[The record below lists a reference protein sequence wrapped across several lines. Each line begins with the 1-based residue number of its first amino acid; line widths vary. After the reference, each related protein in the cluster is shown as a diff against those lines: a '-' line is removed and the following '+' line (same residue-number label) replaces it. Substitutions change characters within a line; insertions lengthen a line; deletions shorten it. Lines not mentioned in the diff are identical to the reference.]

1 MWEYIV
7 ELFSKPAIMLTPME
21 QIIITAILL
30 ILVILIFAIIFGII
44 ALVETI
50 QERKERK
57 EFERKYKDIT

>member
-7 ELFSKPAIMLTPME
+7 ELFSKPAIMLTTLE
-21 QIIITAILL
+21 QIIITAIIVIGL
-30 ILVILIFAIIFGII
+30 IIVFAILFGII

-57 EFERKYKDIT
+57 EWERRR

>member
-21 QIIITAILL
+21 QIIITAIIVIGL
-30 ILVILIFAIIFGII
+30 ILIFAILFGII

-57 EFERKYKDIT
+57 EWELRR